1 MAAGTGAD
9 DTGIEALE
17 EIPTNEA
24 AVEIKCMLQ
33 GTVNGARVTYTP
45 RKSQGKCTNGD
56 TVLGASVKDQCA
68 GACVAHVLQ
77 AVQAIQTSCTDLTFV
92 NGQAVCSSCC
102 NSWKSQ
108 GKRTDGSNVLGG
120 ANPKNT
126 VCRGRCGSC

>member
-33 GTVNGARVTYTP
+33 G
-45 RKSQGKCTNGD
+45 
-56 TVLGASVKDQCA
+56 
-68 GACVAHVLQ
+68 
-77 AVQAIQTSCTDLTFV
+77 CTDLTSV